1 MQLTPAYDGGILGRQ
16 PSGYGS
22 IPYGVTNIGL

>member
-1 MQLTPAYDGGILGRQ
+1 MQMTLAYDGGILGRQ